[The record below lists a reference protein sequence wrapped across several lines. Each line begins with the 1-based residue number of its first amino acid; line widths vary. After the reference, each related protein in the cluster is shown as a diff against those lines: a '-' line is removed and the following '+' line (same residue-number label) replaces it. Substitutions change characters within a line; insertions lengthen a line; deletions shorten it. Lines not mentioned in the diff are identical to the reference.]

1 MTKRKKTKKK
11 DKQTII
17 LTIIFILLSILVI
30 ALVID
35 FIVVKNR
42 VDSEKKI
49 NINIP
54 LLEEKAEAS
63 VSINISNMKKDETLD
78 YVFRVRNYQEKI
90 NKKSISYNIVLS
102 TKSNVDYKLVENNKE
117 LKLVDGEIKNLKLKA
132 NKKEDK
138 IYTITIKANENI
150 KENSS
155 VLLNVFG
162 N

>member
-1 MTKRKKTKKK
+1 MTKKKKTKKK

-17 LTIIFILLSILVI
+17 LTIIFILLSVLVI

-54 LLEEKAEAS
+54 LLEKKAEAS

-102 TKSNVDYKLVENNKE
+102 SESNVDYKLVENNKE

>member
-1 MTKRKKTKKK
+1 MTKKKKTKKK

-17 LTIIFILLSILVI
+17 LTIIFILLSLLVI

-35 FIVVKNR
+35 FIIVKNR

-102 TKSNVDYKLVENNKE
+102 SESNVDYKLVENNKE

>member
-1 MTKRKKTKKK
+1 MTKKKKTKKK

-17 LTIIFILLSILVI
+17 LTIIFILLSLLVI

-35 FIVVKNR
+35 FIIVKNR

-54 LLEEKAEAS
+54 LLEKKAEAS

-102 TKSNVDYKLVENNKE
+102 SESNVDYKLVENNKE

>member
-1 MTKRKKTKKK
+1 MTKKKKTKKK

-35 FIVVKNR
+35 FIIVKNR

-102 TKSNVDYKLVENNKE
+102 SESNVDYKVVENNKE

>member
-1 MTKRKKTKKK
+1 MTKKKKTKKK

-17 LTIIFILLSILVI
+17 LTIIFILLSVLVI

-102 TKSNVDYKLVENNKE
+102 SESNVDYKVVENNKE